1 MGLTR
6 EKEIEVLLDAGSA
19 GRDLMSHID
28 SRCPDVWVL
37 IPKRAGD
44 TTQVLALAEALDW
57 PFEVKTFARRKG
69 GLLLA
74 PPFMASLAGIRRS
87 GSSEL
92 KGPWPDLVI
101 TAGAENEPIARWIR
115 MQSGGRTRIVIVGRA
130 WADASD
136 YDLVVTTPQYR
147 MPRLPNV
154 LHNGLPLHR
163 VTTDRLKRDAALWAP
178 RLANLPRPF
187 ITVLVGGTS
196 GPYPFTVESGE
207 RLARQASALAK
218 RLGGSLLITTS
229 SRTPKAAVDA
239 MAAAI
244 DVPHVLHSWRQN
256 DPENPYFAFLELG
269 DEIIV
274 TADSVS
280 MMGEACATVKPV
292 HLFDLGEDWTSMR
305 VSLGL
310 AGEPPR
316 ARAGRPGPPR
326 GWQECRIVPLGH
338 AEPAQLDHARFAP
351 GPPRADRQWPGR
363 LARRP
368 ASSPSGCNG
377 RCGVRRGD
385 RARTA
390 AYRPYLAQS
399 CSACRQAGRALDAP
413 DRHRRRSR
421 SRGLMPLL

>member
-316 ARAGRPGPPR
+316 ER
-326 GWQECRIVPLGH
+326 VP
-338 AEPAQLDHARFAP
+338 
-351 GPPRADRQWPGR
+351 
-363 LARRP
+363 
-368 ASSPSGCNG
+368 
-377 RCGVRRGD
+377 V
-385 RARTA
+385 
-390 AYRPYLAQS
+390 
-399 CSACRQAGRALDAP
+399 GRALREVGKSAVLFRWAMRNLPSWITRDLRLA
-413 DRHRRRSR
+413 HRELIASGRADWLDDPRPLRPAATEDVAYAVATVHELQRTGRIWLNPVRPAAKPAVPSTR
-421 SRGLMPLL
+421 PIVIDEGLGLAA